1 MKKIIGILFALLLAS
16 VSAFSMIGCGTKNSD
31 SGDVAP
37 ISFKYTLEK
46 EETKDENETAET
58 YYVLSGVTVS
68 DKAKTLIEKNDY
80 EGLAEL
86 FNTAV
91 EGVYEAPAVKYTKE
105 TVRKL
110 TIPETY
116 EGKAVKKIAADA
128 VVDLTFIEEIEVKSN
143 IEEFGLGSFSGLT
156 SLKTITLPFAGKK
169 LGAKNSEKSFGYIF
183 GTTSSD
189 GLTSCAQTYNE
200 GSSDNSAT
208 YYIPSSLKTV
218 TITGDNKVSFE
229 TKKYIL
235 EKDEDGKDKIVYVDD
250 SYTGESTVYSI
261 TLDTSVY
268 AVAPYSFYNV
278 SMAETVTL
286 SGNID
291 EIGAD
296 TFYGCSS
303 LKTITLGGAKKIGS
317 AAFQGCTSLKKI
329 DLSEVATI
337 GDNAFNG
344 CTSLGV
350 LEDYGANNALTLVA
364 TEIGESAFA
373 GCTSLDSVTFS
384 VKTSIGDN
392 AFKGCTALR
401 NVTFSAADTTIG
413 KFAFSS
419 CTKRLTAI
427 DLANVSDVGEGA
439 FYGCS
444 VLETISN
451 QPAKIGANA
460 FKNTKWEENQEKA

>member
-1 MKKIIGILFALLLAS
+1 MKKIIGILFALLLVS
-16 VSAFSMIGCGTKNSD
+16 VSAFPMIGCGTKNSD
-31 SGDVAP
+31 SGNVAP

-46 EETKDENETAET
+46 EETNDEKATAET

-110 TIPETY
+110 TIPETH
-116 EGKAVKKIAADA
+116 EGKTVKKIAADA
-128 VVDLTFIEEIEVKSN
+128 VVDLAFIEEIEVKSN
-143 IEEFGLGSFSGLT
+143 VEEIGLGSFSGLT

-169 LGAKNSEKSFGYIF
+169 LGAKNGEKSFGYIF

-189 GLTSCAQTYNE
+189 GLTSCAQNYNE

-218 TITGDNKVSFE
+218 TITGDNKVSSE
-229 TKKYIL
+229 TKKYIY

-250 SYTGESTVYSI
+250 SYTGENTVYTASF
-261 TLDTSVY
+261 DTSVY

-278 SMAETVTL
+278 TMAETITL
-286 SGNID
+286 SGSID

-303 LKTITLGGAKKIGS
+303 LKTIGIGGAKKIGS
-317 AAFQGCTSLKKI
+317 AAFQSCTSLKNV
-329 DLSEVATI
+329 DLSAVETI

-350 LEDYGANNALTLVA
+350 LDNYGVNNALSLAA
-364 TEIGESAFA
+364 TKIGESAFN

-384 VKTSIGDN
+384 VKTSIGNN

-401 NVTFSAADTTIG
+401 AVTFSAADTTIG

-427 DLANVSDVGEGA
+427 DLTNVSEVGEGA

-451 QPAKIGANA
+451 QPSNVGVNA
-460 FKNTKWEENQEKA
+460 FKKTKWEENQKKA